1 LIIDANLFQIDK
13 SQVSGYLAD
22 TITC

>member
-1 LIIDANLFQIDK
+1 MMIDANLFQIDK